1 MPRLSMLGY
10 QVKTWHW
17 AVPAHRSWHPPTV
30 RSCFTATVF
39 SSVMSQAASLN
50 MSHGPAVVSW
60 VVVGVVGGRV
70 VVVGGWVVVVV
81 VVINVVVVVVIVV
94 EVAGIAVV

>member
-70 VVVGGWVVVVV
+70 VGVV
-81 VVINVVVVVVIVV
+81 VVINVVVVVVVVIVV

>member
-60 VVVGVVGGRV
+60 VVVGVVGG
-70 VVVGGWVVVVV
+70 WVVVVA
-81 VVINVVVVVVIVV
+81 VVINIEVVVVIVV

>member
-60 VVVGVVGGRV
+60 VVVVGDGGGV
-70 VVVGGWVVVVV
+70 VVVMGGAELVVVDILVV
-81 VVINVVVVVVIVV
+81 VD
-94 EVAGIAVV
+94 

>member
-60 VVVGVVGGRV
+60 VVVGVVGG
-70 VVVGGWVVVVV
+70 WVVVVV
-81 VVINVVVVVVIVV
+81 VVINVEVVVVIVV

>member
-50 MSHGPAVVSW
+50 MSHGPAVVRW
-60 VVVGVVGGRV
+60 VVVGVVGG
-70 VVVGGWVVVVV
+70 WVVVVA
-81 VVINVVVVVVIVV
+81 VVINVEVVVVIVV

>member
-60 VVVGVVGGRV
+60 VVVGVVGG
-70 VVVGGWVVVVV
+70 WVVVVV
-81 VVINVVVVVVIVV
+81 VVINVEVVVVTVV

>member
-60 VVVGVVGGRV
+60 VVVGVVGG
-70 VVVGGWVVVVV
+70 WVVVVA
-81 VVINVVVVVVIVV
+81 VVINVEVVVVIVV